1 MLWEQIQEFFKEGS
15 IANYILDGYLIFVL
29 VFFVLWFALRSKHF
43 YALLLPIVLVLLF
56 GFLAKQFSL
65 GISNQVYSYLYFV
78 LPIFFVVVMA
88 PDIHKWLE
96 TSGSKDQTVQNVKGT
111 NANKQAIADAVMFL
125 SSRKIG
131 ALITIEK
138 HKLLDQYAEKA
149 IIMNAEISK
158 ELLIN
163 IFSPL
168 TPLHD
173 GAVIIKGN
181 KIRCAGAYYVLS
193 TRDNLD
199 KTVGSRH
206 RAALGIAEVT
216 DSITIVVSEETGKI
230 SITYSGI
237 IISISDREKLL
248 EYKGIAPL
256 IEKIEKSL
264 SNGRTIIA
272 IDGGSAS
279 GKTTLAS
286 LLSRVYDGTV
296 FHMDDFFLPPHL
308 RTPERLNEVGG
319 NVDRD
324 RFENEVLIPLSQEKT
339 VNYRP
344 FDCKTGDFKETT
356 RIEPKKLVIIE
367 GAYSMHPS
375 LRGYYTTS
383 LFLEIDKDTQ
393 KDRVLKRNIDTW
405 RVFFEKWIPLEDE
418 YFEKM
423 DIKSKCDFIIK
434 I

>member
-1 MLWEQIQEFFKEGS
+1 MWLEEVGKFFTEG
-15 IANYILDGYLIFVL
+15 IGNYILDGYFVFIL

-43 YALLLPIVLVLLF
+43 YSVLIPSILVLIIALVSN
-56 GFLAKQFSL
+56 LL
-65 GISNQVYSYLYFV
+65 GLKISSQVYSYITLA
-78 LPIFFVVVMA
+78 LPVFYVIVMA
-88 PDIHKWLE
+88 PDIHTWLD
-96 TSGSKDQTVQNVKGT
+96 TAWKKDQTTKFVKGT
-111 NANKQAIADAVMFL
+111 NANKHAIADAVMYL

-193 TRDNLD
+193 TRETLD

-237 IISISDREKLL
+237 IITISDRDKLL
-248 EYKGIAPL
+248 EY
-256 IEKIEKSL
+256 
-264 SNGRTIIA
+264 
-272 IDGGSAS
+272 ID
-279 GKTTLAS
+279 LA
-286 LLSRVYDGTV
+286 
-296 FHMDDFFLPPHL
+296 M
-308 RTPERLNEVGG
+308 E
-319 NVDRD
+319 
-324 RFENEVLIPLSQEKT
+324 
-339 VNYRP
+339 
-344 FDCKTGDFKETT
+344 
-356 RIEPKKLVIIE
+356 
-367 GAYSMHPS
+367 
-375 LRGYYTTS
+375 
-383 LFLEIDKDTQ
+383 
-393 KDRVLKRNIDTW
+393 
-405 RVFFEKWIPLEDE
+405 
-418 YFEKM
+418 
-423 DIKSKCDFIIK
+423 
-434 I
+434 

>member
-193 TRDNLD
+193 TRETLD

-237 IISISDREKLL
+237 IITITDRDKLL
-248 EYKGIAPL
+248 EY
-256 IEKIEKSL
+256 
-264 SNGRTIIA
+264 
-272 IDGGSAS
+272 ID
-279 GKTTLAS
+279 LA
-286 LLSRVYDGTV
+286 
-296 FHMDDFFLPPHL
+296 M
-308 RTPERLNEVGG
+308 E
-319 NVDRD
+319 
-324 RFENEVLIPLSQEKT
+324 
-339 VNYRP
+339 
-344 FDCKTGDFKETT
+344 
-356 RIEPKKLVIIE
+356 
-367 GAYSMHPS
+367 
-375 LRGYYTTS
+375 
-383 LFLEIDKDTQ
+383 
-393 KDRVLKRNIDTW
+393 
-405 RVFFEKWIPLEDE
+405 
-418 YFEKM
+418 
-423 DIKSKCDFIIK
+423 
-434 I
+434 